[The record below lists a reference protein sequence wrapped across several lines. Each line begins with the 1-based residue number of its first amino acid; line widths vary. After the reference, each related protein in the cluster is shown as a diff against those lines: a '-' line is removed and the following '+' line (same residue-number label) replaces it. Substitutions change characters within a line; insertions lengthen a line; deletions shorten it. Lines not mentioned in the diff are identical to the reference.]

1 MMKIAVDCRMSGM
14 SGIGVYLD
22 NIVEYFLSENTGN
35 TYLLIGDNSKLK
47 CYENLPQCQIL
58 QTDIP
63 IFSLKE
69 VFGFPTKEINKC
81 DVFYSPNFN
90 IPFGIKIPVYST
102 IHDVVFLDVKGLTSK
117 IGKFIRWM
125 VLWRTTRISKK
136 IFTVSDFS
144 KKRILFHFKNSPE
157 IIIANGGIN
166 RELKVFTVKNQS
178 PYSFQYILF
187 IGNIKKHKGLNL
199 LLQAYDKA
207 YGKGFMCKL
216 VIVGDYKNFK
226 TADTSIINHIDSHD
240 KNIVFTGKITN
251 EQLYNTIAHAQL
263 LVQPSAYEGF
273 GFPPL
278 EALYLGCNALISDI
292 PVFRE
297 VDGTLPVTFFDLN
310 NIDDLTDKIIGCT
323 QKNLL
328 SPSIKTD
335 IDKLYSLNRT
345 AQLILSH
352 FYKN

>member
-22 NIVEYFLSENTGN
+22 NIVEYFLSENLGN
-35 TYLLIGDNSKLK
+35 TYLLVGDKSKLK
-47 CYENLPQCQIL
+47 CYENFPQCQIL
-58 QTDIP
+58 QTDVP

-69 VFGFPTKEINKC
+69 IFDFPTKEINKC

-117 IGKFIRWM
+117 IGKFIRWV

-136 IFTVSDFS
+136 IFTVSEFS
-144 KKRILFHFKNSPE
+144 KKRIQFHFKKVPE
-157 IIIANGGIN
+157 IVVANSGIN
-166 RELKVFTVKNQS
+166 SELKNFTVNPQS
-178 PYSFQYILF
+178 PYTFQYILF
-187 IGNIKKHKGLNL
+187 IGNIKKHKGLDI
-199 LLQAYDKA
+199 LLQAYDKT
-207 YGKGFMCKL
+207 YEKGFKHKL

-226 TADTSIINHIDSHD
+226 TADTSIISRIDIHD
-240 KNIVFTGKITN
+240 KNVVFTGKITN
-251 EQLYNTIAHAQL
+251 EQLYNTIAHAKL

-273 GFPPL
+273 GLPPL

-310 NIDDLTDKIIGCT
+310 NIDDLTDKIIVCT

-328 SPSIKTD
+328 SPSTKTE

-345 AQLILSH
+345 AQLILRN
-352 FYKN
+352 FTKK